1 LKNKSPQESIDNQL
15 PPIDNR
21 TGKSISPSSTTSSP
35 RAPLPPISRPQTGS
49 DSISVSHTSS
59 HRNKSATYRGKF
71 NRCSQ
76 CPHCQRVDKET
87 LHTPIPK
94 WVIKN
99 PGEGIFRIEMDDY
112 DIDAVKEKAIF
123 ENGHVRGSYDYRT
136 QLTIEKLDDYDPSK
150 VNYYTQPFVA
160 KTTPPRILPTR
171 TPFPEYDVLQLHDRR
186 INKPYTLSLF
196 AD

>member
-1 LKNKSPQESIDNQL
+1 LNNKSRQGSIDSQL
-15 PPIDNR
+15 PPIDNP
-21 TGKSISPSSTTSSP
+21 TGKPISPSSTINSH
-35 RAPLPPISRPQTGS
+35 RAPRTLIIRRQTGS
-49 DSISVSHTSS
+49 DSISESHASS
-59 HRNKSATYRGKF
+59 HRNKSATNGGKF
-71 NRCSQ
+71 YRCSE
-76 CPHCQRVDKET
+76 CPHCRRVARET

-99 PGEGIFRIEMDDY
+99 PEEGLFCIQMDKY
-112 DIDAVKEKAIF
+112 DIDALEKKAIL

-136 QLTIEKLDDYDPSK
+136 QLTIENLDDYDPSK

-160 KTTPPRILPTR
+160 KTTPRILPTR
-171 TPFPEYDVLQLHDRR
+171 TPFPEYDVLQRHDRR